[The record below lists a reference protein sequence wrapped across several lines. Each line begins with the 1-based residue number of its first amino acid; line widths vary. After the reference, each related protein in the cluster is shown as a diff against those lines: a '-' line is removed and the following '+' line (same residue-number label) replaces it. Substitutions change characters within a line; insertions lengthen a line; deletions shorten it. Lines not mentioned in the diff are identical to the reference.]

1 MGISIRFVALA
12 TLAALSACGSSA
24 GTPQN
29 PSGGALPVIG
39 SIERLDPAVDAL
51 VPADAQ
57 MELLADGF
65 TWVEGPVWRKSG
77 GYLLFTDIPMN
88 TIHSWSEAEG
98 VGVFLRPAGYTRN
111 DPAGWELGSNG
122 LIFDSEDRLIMA
134 DHGNRQVA
142 RLDESNFTKSTLA
155 ERYQGRRLNSP
166 NDLAFHSNGDLYF
179 TDPPYGLDGTFDDP
193 RRELDFCGVYRL
205 TPSGELT
212 LLTTEIARPN
222 GIALSP
228 DEQTLY
234 VAASDPDE
242 PVWRAFDLLDDG
254 TITNGRII
262 FDASAQVAAG
272 LPGVP
277 DGMTVDVAGNIF
289 ATGPGGVFILAPDGR
304 HLGTLLTGDRT
315 SNVEFGDDGS
325 TLYITSN
332 SRLLRIRLNTKGL
345 GF

>member
-1 MGISIRFVALA
+1 MPEEAPEAMYSVV
-12 TLAALSACGSSA
+12 
-24 GTPQN
+24 GT
-29 PSGGALPVIG
+29 
-39 SIERLDPAVDAL
+39 IERLDPGLDAI

-57 MELLADGF
+57 MELLAEGF

-88 TIHSWSEAEG
+88 TIHSWSEEDG
-98 VGVFLRPAGYTRN
+98 IGVFLRPAGYTRN

-122 LIFDSEDRLIMA
+122 LIFDTGDRLIMA

-142 RLDESNFTKSTLA
+142 RLDESNFTKVTLA
-155 ERYQGRRLNSP
+155 DNYEGQRLNSP
-166 NDLAFHSNGDLYF
+166 NDVAFHSNGDLYF

-212 LLTTEIARPN
+212 LLTTEIERPN
-222 GIALSP
+222 GLAFSP
-228 DEQTLY
+228 DERTLY
-234 VAASDPDE
+234 VAASDPNE
-242 PVWRAFDLLDDG
+242 PVWRAFDVLDDG
-254 TITNGRII
+254 TIANGRIF

-272 LPGVP
+272 LTGLP
-277 DGMTVDVAGNIF
+277 DGMTVDANGNLF
-289 ATGPGGVFILAPDGR
+289 ATGPGGVFVFAPDGR
-304 HLGTLLTGDRT
+304 HLGTFLTGQPT
-315 SNVEFGDDGS
+315 SNVDFGDDGS

-332 SRLLRIRLNTKGL
+332 TRLLRIRHSTTGV